1 LLWAQSAIRGYKG
14 LEFISFIGVPA
25 AIILA
30 IACFIG
36 VGIKSGGYS
45 SILDYIPSEG
55 MTFTAASASVIGS
68 WVFGCIITPDICRYA
83 KTKKTVFVSGI
94 SAFFVGLFGLQ
105 FCGVLVAMA
114 TKNGNFS
121 AATAALG
128 LGYLV
133 FACTVFCL
141 WTTQDNNIYGASLA
155 MQNIFNET
163 SLNGKIKHSV
173 IAIGIALLSAIF
185 AFFGALSYLLPIIS
199 FLSVLLA
206 PVPALIVAER
216 YFVKNSKINIDINPI
231 ALISWLLGG
240 LIGKVCLELNF
251 FVSPV
256 IAFIGTVVVY
266 TALSRIFDKAVLK
279 GSKG

>member
-1 LLWAQSAIRGYKG
+1 MS
-14 LEFISFIGVPA
+14 PN
-25 AIILA
+25 
-30 IACFIG
+30 
-36 VGIKSGGYS
+36 
-45 SILDYIPSEG
+45 
-55 MTFTAASASVIGS
+55 
-68 WVFGCIITPDICRYA
+68 CRYA

-105 FCGVLVAMA
+105 FCGILVAMA

-133 FACTVFCL
+133 FVCTVFCL

-163 SLNGKIKHSV
+163 SLNGKIKHSR
-173 IAIGIALLSAIF
+173 IAIGIALLAALF

-216 YFVKNSKINIDINPI
+216 YFVKNSKIDITINPT
-231 ALISWLLGG
+231 ALISWLWGG
-240 LIGKVCLELNF
+240 LIGKLCLELNF

-256 IAFIGTVVVY
+256 VAFIGTVIVY
-266 TALSRIFDKAVLK
+266 TALSKLFDKAVLGRLK
-279 GSKG
+279 GQN